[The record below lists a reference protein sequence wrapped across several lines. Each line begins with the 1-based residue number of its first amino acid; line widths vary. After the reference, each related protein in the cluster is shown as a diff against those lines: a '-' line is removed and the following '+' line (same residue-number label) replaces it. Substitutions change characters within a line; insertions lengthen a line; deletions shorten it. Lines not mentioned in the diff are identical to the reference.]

1 MQNALINTRPD
12 HAWMLSAGARVAANV
27 VFRTFVQETVVL
39 NLDTGRYHGLN
50 PTAGRMLEE
59 VERRETLGEAAR
71 RLADQYRQPL
81 HEVERDLCDLCLALA
96 DRKLIEID
104 APRPG

>member
-1 MQNALINTRPD
+1 MQQPLLNTSPD
-12 HAWMLSAGARVAANV
+12 HLWMLSARARVAANV

-59 VERRETLGEAAR
+59 LERRATVGEAAR
-71 RLADQYRQPL
+71 RLAEEYGQPL
-81 HEVERDLCDLCLALA
+81 HEVERDLCELCLSLA
-96 DRKLIEID
+96 DRKLIEIH